1 MTTLR
6 DLVLKKPQGSGD
18 FMEALLDITTS
29 DLELVGVAWCGRV
42 NGCGCINLGTPPIA
56 PYCEEI
62 LY

>member
-29 DLELVGVAWCGRV
+29 DLELVGVACLMRDWVWLHYFRHAY
-42 NGCGCINLGTPPIA
+42 NRS
-56 PYCEEI
+56 I
-62 LY
+62 L